1 MSHPALTQ
9 LRALRYFTEI
19 PALEPQ
25 LLDWLLLED
34 SMTKRFE
41 QQGKTVSVTM
51 IREGFVEQNEIPE
64 ELPLL
69 PKESRYWLREILL
82 CADGEPWLAGR
93 TVVPVSTLSG
103 PELALQKLGKTPLG
117 RYLFTSSTL
126 TRDFIEI
133 GRDAGLWGRRSRL
146 RLSGKPLL
154 LTELFLPASPLYEEE
169 KNMEWSLTQNKLLA
183 FHRLMRTDKPIGA
196 LLLLWPTLWALWVA
210 TPGVPQL
217 WILAVFVAGVWLMR
231 AAGCVVND
239 YADRKF
245 DGHVKRTAN
254 RPLPSGAVT
263 EKEARTLFVVLVLIS
278 FLLVLTLNTMTIL
291 LSIAALALAW
301 VYPFMKRYTHLP
313 QVVLGAAFGW
323 SIPMA
328 FAAVSE
334 SVPLS
339 CWLMFLANI
348 LWAVAYDTQY
358 AMVDRDDDVK
368 IGIKSTAILFGQYDK
383 LIIGILQ
390 IGVLALMA
398 IIGELNGLGW
408 GYYWSIL
415 VAGALFVYQQKLI
428 ANRER
433 EACFKAF
440 MNNNYVGLVLF
451 LGLAMSYWH
460 F

>member
-1 MSHPALTQ
+1 
-9 LRALRYFTEI
+9 
-19 PALEPQ
+19 
-25 LLDWLLLED
+25 
-34 SMTKRFE
+34 
-41 QQGKTVSVTM
+41 
-51 IREGFVEQNEIPE
+51 
-64 ELPLL
+64 
-69 PKESRYWLREILL
+69 
-82 CADGEPWLAGR
+82 
-93 TVVPVSTLSG
+93 
-103 PELALQKLGKTPLG
+103 
-117 RYLFTSSTL
+117 
-126 TRDFIEI
+126 
-133 GRDAGLWGRRSRL
+133 
-146 RLSGKPLL
+146 
-154 LTELFLPASPLYEEE
+154 
-169 KNMEWSLTQNKLLA
+169 MEWSLTQNKLLA

-263 EKEARTLFVVLVLIS
+263 EKEARALFVVLVLIS

-451 LGLAMSYWH
+451 LGLAMSYWL

>member
-1 MSHPALTQ
+1 
-9 LRALRYFTEI
+9 
-19 PALEPQ
+19 
-25 LLDWLLLED
+25 
-34 SMTKRFE
+34 
-41 QQGKTVSVTM
+41 
-51 IREGFVEQNEIPE
+51 
-64 ELPLL
+64 
-69 PKESRYWLREILL
+69 
-82 CADGEPWLAGR
+82 
-93 TVVPVSTLSG
+93 
-103 PELALQKLGKTPLG
+103 
-117 RYLFTSSTL
+117 
-126 TRDFIEI
+126 
-133 GRDAGLWGRRSRL
+133 
-146 RLSGKPLL
+146 
-154 LTELFLPASPLYEEE
+154 
-169 KNMEWSLTQNKLLA
+169 MEWSLTQTKLLA

-210 TPGVPQL
+210 TPGVPPL
-217 WILAVFVAGVWLMR
+217 WILLVFVAGVWLMR

-263 EKEARTLFVVLVLIS
+263 ENEARVLFVVLVLLA
-278 FLLVLTLNTMTIL
+278 FALVLTLNVMTIL
-291 LSIAALALAW
+291 LSVAALALAW

-339 CWLMFLANI
+339 CWIMFLANI

-368 IGIKSTAILFGQYDK
+368 IGIKSTAILFGRFDK

-390 IGVLALMA
+390 VAVLVLMTPIGW
-398 IIGELNGLGW
+398 LNGLGW
-408 GYYWSIL
+408 TYYGTVLI
-415 VAGALFVYQQKLI
+415 AGVLFVYQQTLI
-428 ANRER
+428 AGRDR
-433 EACFKAF
+433 DACFKAF

-451 LGLAMSYWH
+451 LGLALSYLH
-460 F
+460 LP